1 MKPLLNTPTGDEKQG
16 RSPIPYLSLDPDI
29 AEAIREDRVNHV
41 ENPYRFYDQNVVRRQ
56 PNEHDEATLTRPAF
70 GRDIE
75 KIINVP
81 AYNRY
86 ADKTQV
92 FSFIQNDD
100 ISRRGLH
107 VQLVSR
113 IARNIGGILGLNID
127 LIEAIALGHDVGH
140 TPFGHAGE
148 KFLNELYHA
157 NTRRFFNH
165 NVHSV
170 RVLDKLFRRNI
181 SLQTLDGVLCHNGEF
196 AQQVLSM
203 GELEGFDEF
212 DETVERCYVDES
224 TIKRLRPS
232 TLEGCVVRVSD
243 MIAYIGKDRQDA
255 LDMGVLDTVAGF
267 DSKVIGRGN
276 AQIINNLTVD
286 IVNNSYGRDRIA
298 MSKPVFD
305 DLKRAKAQNYKRI
318 YFNEGVIAG
327 YGNIVEEMFS
337 EMYEKLLGDL
347 RQRNEESPIFRHHVA
362 NLVTKSRTVN
372 ANEYL
377 AGEPNQIV
385 VDYMASMTDSYFTTL
400 YAFLFPKSDKHI
412 ITQDYCA
419 DLRSSSS
426 HSEGDRS

>member
-1 MKPLLNTPTGDEKQG
+1 MEPTNVSKGCEQEA
-16 RSPIPYLSLDPDI
+16 RSPIPYLSLDPHI
-29 AEAIREDRVNHV
+29 AERIREDRANHID
-41 ENPYRFYDQNVVRRQ
+41 NPYRFDDQNVIRRQ

-157 NTRRFFNH
+157 NTGRYFNH

-181 SLQTLDGVLCHNGEF
+181 SLQTLDGVICHNGEF

-203 GELEGFDEF
+203 SDLSDFETFD
-212 DETVERCYVDES
+212 DIVERCYVDET
-224 TIKRLRPS
+224 TIKALRPS

-243 MIAYIGKDRQDA
+243 MIAYLGKDRQDA
-255 LDMGVLDTVAGF
+255 IDMGVINSLSKF
-267 DSKVIGRGN
+267 DSQVIGRGN

-286 IVNNSYGRDRIA
+286 IVNNSYGKDRIA
-298 MSKPVFD
+298 MSKAVFD
-305 DLKRAKAQNYKRI
+305 DLKRAKAQNYEQI

-347 RQRNEESPIFRHHVA
+347 IARNEDSPIFRHHVA
-362 NLVTKSRTVN
+362 SLVAKSRTVR
-372 ANEYL
+372 ADEYL
-377 AGEPNQIV
+377 AEDPNQIV
-385 VDYMASMTDSYFTTL
+385 VDYMASMTDNYFTTL
-400 YAFLFPKSDKHI
+400 YEFLFPKSNKHI
-412 ITQDYCA
+412 IAQDYCA
-419 DLRSSSS
+419 DLRS
-426 HSEGDRS
+426 